1 MRNISLK
8 RILRIGLLAAGLVLV
23 AAAAP
28 GAQQAPASKTAKT
41 PAAKP
46 AAPAAKTVHN
56 EAKPD
61 KVPVTT
67 SSKEARHD
75 YELGMLH
82 REDLL
87 FDEEGLNDFRRAVKA
102 DPNFAL
108 AHATI
113 AFFSDDPREEKHEIL
128 LAKQTLAHAAADEKL
143 LIRWMIGTKDG
154 DLIPAISAMNDLMAS
169 YPRDARLG
177 NMYGEWLLAVQLNYE
192 RAEEVLQ
199 HVLKVDPNY
208 YPALNNLAYCYSL
221 SGDYSKTPK
230 LMEQYVAQLPG
241 QPNPQDSYGELLRM
255 AGDFKDSIE
264 HYRAALF
271 ISPNFTT
278 SQLGIAS
285 NYAFMGDEH
294 RARVEYLRAIAM
306 TKERTTKLQYRMLW
320 AMTYFRANQ
329 QDEARKAY
337 TELAT
342 LAHKEDLA
350 VDEAECHRAMAL
362 FNPDAAAGLKDL
374 DAAQAVLSQKHE
386 LPRAERESELA
397 TILQTRAFIAARAG
411 MADVAA
417 KALEQITPFA
427 EKSRSNVIQA
437 AYHST
442 NGAVLLLDGKFA
454 EAVAEF
460 QEDPRDPLSLQL
472 LADAQSKAGQT
483 AESAKT
489 MATLA
494 AINDERVETA
504 AVAQPVR
511 EALKRNN
518 PSSTQA
524 NTPQE

>member
-28 GAQQAPASKTAKT
+28 GAQQAPASKTGKNAG
-41 PAAKP
+41 AKP
-46 AAPAAKTVHN
+46 AAKAAKTIHN

-208 YPALNNLAYCYSL
+208 FPALNNL
-221 SGDYSKTPK
+221 G
-230 LMEQYVAQLPG
+230 
-241 QPNPQDSYGELLRM
+241 
-255 AGDFKDSIE
+255 
-264 HYRAALF
+264 
-271 ISPNFTT
+271 
-278 SQLGIAS
+278 
-285 NYAFMGDEH
+285 
-294 RARVEYLRAIAM
+294 
-306 TKERTTKLQYRMLW
+306 
-320 AMTYFRANQ
+320 
-329 QDEARKAY
+329 
-337 TELAT
+337 
-342 LAHKEDLA
+342 
-350 VDEAECHRAMAL
+350 
-362 FNPDAAAGLKDL
+362 
-374 DAAQAVLSQKHE
+374 
-386 LPRAERESELA
+386 
-397 TILQTRAFIAARAG
+397 
-411 MADVAA
+411 
-417 KALEQITPFA
+417 
-427 EKSRSNVIQA
+427 
-437 AYHST
+437 
-442 NGAVLLLDGKFA
+442 VLLLVERGLQQDA
-454 EAVAEF
+454 EADGTVRGAI
-460 QEDPRDPLSLQL
+460 
-472 LADAQSKAGQT
+472 AGT
-483 AESAKT
+483 AESAGF
-489 MATLA
+489 L
-494 AINDERVETA
+494 RRTA
-504 AVAQPVR
+504 AHGGGFQGFDRALPRGAVHFAEFHYVAAR
-511 EALKRNN
+511 HRFELCFLGR
-518 PSSTQA
+518 
-524 NTPQE
+524 